1 MKPEF
6 LPNDLHNYY
15 SYVVLYV
22 DKLLFFFSYKEIEYF
37 FNINTGYIG
46 DHIFIYVP
54 NYIQ

>member
-46 DHIFIYVP
+46 DP
-54 NYIQ
+54 